1 MPSGQTHDRI
11 TLWSLPFIAG
21 LTWSQTRSSHLTFLV
36 TGSFLFSGL
45 MFGPDLDIDSRQ
57 FQRWGLLRWFWVPYQ
72 NSLRHRSFLS
82 HGPFIGTALRILYLG
97 GGLGLIGLLGLLI
110 AEYLG
115 LISSNPLEIAQN
127 SLSSLSRYPRECI
140 AVYLGLEMGAMS
152 HSFSD
157 WSNSFY
163 KEFRKWL
170 KIGETSRPTLEP
182 EQPKK
187 RKRSVSKT
195 ASVELPP
202 IKPQRSKSNST
213 TSKKSSRRS
222 KK

>member
-1 MPSGQTHDRI
+1 MPSGQTHDQI

-45 MFGPDLDIDSRQ
+45 MFGPDLDINSRQ
-57 FQRWGLLRWFWVPYQ
+57 FQRWGMLRCFWAPYQ

-97 GGLGLIGLLGLLI
+97 GGLGILGFLGLMV
-110 AEYLG
+110 AQYLE
-115 LISSNPLEIAQN
+115 LLNREPLEILQN
-127 SLSSLSRYPRECI
+127 SLRSLSNYPRECI
-140 AVYLGLEMGAMS
+140 AIYLGLEMGAMS

-157 WSNSFY
+157 WSNSLY

-170 KIGETSRPTLEP
+170 KTGKTQTEVRETPK
-182 EQPKK
+182 PKK
-187 RKRSVSKT
+187 TKRQVS
-195 ASVELPP
+195 ASPQLELPP
-202 IKPQRSKSNST
+202 IKPKRQKSNPT
-213 TSKKSSRRS
+213 TAKKSSRPP

>member
-21 LTWSQTRSSHLTFLV
+21 LTFSQTRSSHLTFLV

-57 FQRWGLLRWFWVPYQ
+57 FQRWGMLRCFWVPYQ

-82 HGPFIGTALRILYLG
+82 HGPFIGTALRILYLA
-97 GGLGLIGLLGLLI
+97 GGLGIVGFLGLIVAQYLGLLTR
-110 AEYLG
+110 E
-115 LISSNPLEIAQN
+115 PLEIFQHSLR
-127 SLSSLSRYPRECI
+127 SLSHYPRESI

-157 WSNSFY
+157 WSNSLY

-170 KIGETSRPTLEP
+170 KTGKTYEDIPETPK
-182 EQPKK
+182 PKK
-187 RKRSVSKT
+187 TKRQVSE
-195 ASVELPP
+195 SSQIELPA
-202 IKPQRSKSNST
+202 IKPKRQKSNST
-213 TSKKSSRRS
+213 TAKKSTRRP

>member
-11 TLWSLPFIAG
+11 TLWSLPLIAG
-21 LTWSQTRSSHLTFLV
+21 LTFSQTSSSHLTFLV

-57 FQRWGLLRWFWVPYQ
+57 FQRWGMLRCFWVPYQ

-97 GGLGLIGLLGLLI
+97 GGIGIVSLLGGLI
-110 AEYLG
+110 AEYFG
-115 LISSNPLEIAQN
+115 LLPWKPLEIAQN
-127 SLSSLSRYPRECI
+127 IGQALSNHPRECI

-170 KIGETSRPTLEP
+170 KTGKNHSPTLDP
-182 EQPKK
+182 PKSKK
-187 RKRSVSKT
+187 RKRQVSET
-195 ASVELPP
+195 STVELPP
-202 IKPQRSKSNST
+202 IKPQRQKQNST
-213 TSKKSSRRS
+213 TPKKSSRRP

>member
-45 MFGPDLDIDSRQ
+45 MFGPDLDIDSQQ
-57 FQRWGLLRWFWVPYQ
+57 FQRWGMLRCFWVPYQ
-72 NSLRHRSFLS
+72 KSLRHRSFLS

-97 GGLGLIGLLGLLI
+97 SGIGILGFLGLMVGQYLGLLTQ
-110 AEYLG
+110 E
-115 LISSNPLEIAQN
+115 PLEIFQN
-127 SLSSLSRYPRECI
+127 NLRSLSNYPRESI
-140 AVYLGLEMGAMS
+140 AIYLGLEMGAMS

-163 KEFRKWL
+163 KEFSKWL
-170 KIGETSRPTLEP
+170 KTGATHKDIIAPP
-182 EQPKK
+182 QPKK
-187 RKRSVSKT
+187 PRRQVSESST
-195 ASVELPP
+195 VELPP
-202 IKPQRSKSNST
+202 IKPKRQKQNST
-213 TSKKSSRRS
+213 TVKKSSRRP